1 MFEKI
6 PNNIKL
12 VGYAVIFFIILNIVM
27 LALPSILPSSNA
39 GLGGG
44 VNFLE
49 WNLIFPLTIILIILF
64 GRNVVAYW
72 MEQSMNR
79 KKVPLTEET
88 LPNEY
93 SLLGRIAALGIAGA
107 ICFVYISYEDFAGPY
122 PQPPII
128 GIYLILLMIVSFGVA
143 FLVGPY
149 LGKIIGPFIEPF
161 NNKISR
167 KGKV

>member
-93 SLLGRIAALGIAGA
+93 SLLGRIAALGIAGPDA
-107 ICFVYISYEDFAGPY
+107 LS
-122 PQPPII
+122 
-128 GIYLILLMIVSFGVA
+128 IL
-143 FLVGPY
+143 FLRRFCGACIRSP
-149 LGKIIGPFIEPF
+149 
-161 NNKISR
+161 R
-167 KGKV
+167 